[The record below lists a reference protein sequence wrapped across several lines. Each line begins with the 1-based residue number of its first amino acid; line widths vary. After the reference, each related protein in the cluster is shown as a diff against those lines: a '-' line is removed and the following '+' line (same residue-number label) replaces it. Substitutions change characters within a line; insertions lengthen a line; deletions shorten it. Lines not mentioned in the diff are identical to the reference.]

1 MNEKIKI
8 RIAIYSRKSKYT
20 DKGDSVGNQIELA
33 KEYIKRNYPEDI
45 YDVEIVIY
53 EDEGFSGGS
62 LDRPRFKD
70 FLEDE
75 RKYPYDILICYRLDR
90 ISRNIYN
97 QLCAVSMIENAKLD
111 CSPVNYKISKIARF
125 FNINLTVANK
135 LMTKQE
141 LYKKLANN
149 DINLCVSTVDENNMI
164 PYESLE
170 LGTPCLVGN
179 SFKAFE
185 GSSLQDY
192 LVVKNADDILEIK
205 EKTLN
210 ALENR
215 GKILEEYKLW
225 REKNKQDALKNLKE
239 VLE

>member
-1 MNEKIKI
+1 MSYNDEAGTDSKFDRNIKAVQRLGIPYSIYLYGYAACNNAAEKEAKFVTEMM
-8 RIAIYSRKSKYT
+8 KKYNIPSNT
-20 DKGDSVGNQIELA
+20 FIW
-33 KEYIKRNYPEDI
+33 
-45 YDVEIVIY
+45 YDAE
-53 EDEGFSGGS
+53 EN
-62 LDRPRFKD
+62 R
-70 FLEDE
+70 
-75 RKYPYDILICYRLDR
+75 
-90 ISRNIYN
+90 SRNIYN

-149 DINLCVSTVDENNMI
+149 DINLCVSTVDENSMI

-170 LGTPCLVGN
+170 LGTLCLVGN

-192 LVVKNADDILEIK
+192 LAVKNADDILEIK

-215 GKILEEYKLW
+215 EKILEEYKLW

>member
-1 MNEKIKI
+1 
-8 RIAIYSRKSKYT
+8 
-20 DKGDSVGNQIELA
+20 
-33 KEYIKRNYPEDI
+33 
-45 YDVEIVIY
+45 
-53 EDEGFSGGS
+53 
-62 LDRPRFKD
+62 
-70 FLEDE
+70 
-75 RKYPYDILICYRLDR
+75 
-90 ISRNIYN
+90 
-97 QLCAVSMIENAKLD
+97 MIENAKLD

-149 DINLCVSTVDENNMI
+149 DINLCVSTVDENSMI

-210 ALENR
+210 ALENKE
-215 GKILEEYKLW
+215 KILEEYKLW
-225 REKNKQDALKNLKE
+225 REKNKQDALRNIKE

>member
-1 MNEKIKI
+1 M
-8 RIAIYSRKSKYT
+8 
-20 DKGDSVGNQIELA
+20 
-33 KEYIKRNYPEDI
+33 
-45 YDVEIVIY
+45 Y
-53 EDEGFSGGS
+53 EA
-62 LDRPRFKD
+62 
-70 FLEDE
+70 
-75 RKYPYDILICYRLDR
+75 YDR

-205 EKTLN
+205 EKILN
-210 ALENR
+210 TLENR

-225 REKNKQDALKNLKE
+225 RKKNKQDALKNLKE
-239 VLE
+239 VLEQFFKKRMLQNNNFPKQIYTLRKG

>member
-1 MNEKIKI
+1 MNNISTNKIDNK
-8 RIAIYSRKSKYT
+8 
-20 DKGDSVGNQIELA
+20 
-33 KEYIKRNYPEDI
+33 
-45 YDVEIVIY
+45 
-53 EDEGFSGGS
+53 
-62 LDRPRFKD
+62 
-70 FLEDE
+70 
-75 RKYPYDILICYRLDR
+75 DILIVKMDKSMLCEVSQIASKTLGSSFVNEEILD
-90 ISRNIYN
+90 
-97 QLCAVSMIENAKLD
+97 
-111 CSPVNYKISKIARF
+111 
-125 FNINLTVANK
+125 
-135 LMTKQE
+135 
-141 LYKKLANN
+141 N

-225 REKNKQDALKNLKE
+225 REKNKQDALRNIKE